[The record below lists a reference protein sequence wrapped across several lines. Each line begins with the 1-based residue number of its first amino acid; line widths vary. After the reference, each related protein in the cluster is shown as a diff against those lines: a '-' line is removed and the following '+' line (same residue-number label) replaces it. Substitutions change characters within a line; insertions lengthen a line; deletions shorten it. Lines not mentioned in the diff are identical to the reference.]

1 MIIDPTT
8 VPANINYRIL
18 VGAVVPRPIA
28 FVSTIS
34 TEGVYNLAPF
44 SFFNVVCGDPP
55 VVCFSP
61 IWRNPPKD
69 TIVNIRATGEF
80 VVNIVSEE
88 IAEKMNVCSGE
99 YPSAVDEF
107 KMSGLTPVASDL
119 IRAPRVQ
126 ESHVSM
132 ECRLLQIVDV
142 SERPM
147 GGSLVLGQVVR
158 FHVDDAVFDDVKEY
172 KIGADKLR
180 AVGRMSGFD
189 YTRTR
194 DRFALVRPT

>member
-8 VPANINYRIL
+8 VPAQINYRIL

-34 TEGVYNLAPF
+34 PEGVYNLAPF

-80 VVNIVSEE
+80 VVNIVSEDF
-88 IAEKMNVCSGE
+88 ADRMNICSGE
-99 YPSAVDEF
+99 YPSSVDEF
-107 KMSGLTPVASDL
+107 KMSGLTPVESVVV
-119 IRAPRVQ
+119 RAPRVR
-126 ESHVSM
+126 ESHVNM
-132 ECRLLQIVDV
+132 ECKLMQIVDV
-142 SERPM
+142 SARPM
-147 GGSLVLGQVVR
+147 GGSLVIGEVVR
-158 FHVDDAVFDDVKEY
+158 FHVDDAVIDEFRID
-172 KIGADKLR
+172 ADKLR
-180 AVGRMSGFD
+180 AVGRMSGSD
-189 YTRTR
+189 YARTR
-194 DRFALVRPT
+194 DRFSLVRPA